1 MIAKIR
7 AYPFVSSLIF
17 LVFLWATV
25 PYFVYLA
32 EFGVQ
37 GSNIV
42 SYTDSLWWGIVT
54 ILTIGYGDRFPVT
67 PMGRVVAEV
76 LMVGGVL
83 GISIVTAKI
92 SSVFLEKA
100 LRERRG
106 LMNPKD
112 LEDHFIICGWKNEM
126 HTLLLHILACNP
138 GLSSKQIVL
147 VNNSPDAE
155 IDALMAFQDLKKL
168 RLIRGDFFVPE
179 ILKRAIPEKA
189 RKILILADAT
199 PNSRG
204 QVPTRTE
211 ADARTVMTAMTL
223 SNIAKGVAVA
233 AEILE
238 SGMDQY
244 LKLAHVHEIIYSRDY
259 SRLLLAMASSGTGVT
274 NIFHDLLD
282 PDGRISLGTSVI
294 PNEYSNRTYEELQK
308 HFSLNR
314 PQETLIG
321 ILENSG
327 NIHQAKEMALKRAQQ
342 TPNVKQLVENLQ
354 SVKSLKFNQPV
365 FSPEANF
372 QIREG
377 SMAIVIRKK
386 DVYERPADHN

>member
-1 MIAKIR
+1 MIRKIR
-7 AYPFVSSLIF
+7 AYPLISSLIF
-17 LVFLWATV
+17 LVFLWLTI
-25 PYFVYLA
+25 PYLVYLA
-32 EFGVQ
+32 ENGVQ

-67 PMGRVVAEV
+67 PAGRLVAEI

-83 GISIVTAKI
+83 GISVVTAKI
-92 SSVFLEKA
+92 SSIFLEKA

-106 LMNPKD
+106 LMDLKE

-126 HTLLLHILACNP
+126 HTLLLHILAANP
-138 GLSSKQIVL
+138 GLTSKQIVL
-147 VNNSPDAE
+147 VNNVSDSE
-155 IDALMAFQDLKKL
+155 IDALLAFPNLKKL

-199 PNSRG
+199 PSSTG
-204 QVPTRTE
+204 QIPTRTE

-244 LKLAHVHEIIYSRDY
+244 LKLAHVHEVIYSRDY

-282 PDGRISLGTSVI
+282 PNGQISLGTSPI
-294 PNEYSNRTYEELQK
+294 SPEFFKKKYHELQTFFMK
-308 HFSLNR
+308 TFPS
-314 PQETLIG
+314 ETLIG

-342 TPNVKQLVENLQ
+342 TPNVQQLVENLQ
-354 SVKSLKFNQPV
+354 NVKNLKFNRPV
-365 FSPEANF
+365 FSPAPDYEVA
-372 QIREG
+372 EG

-386 DVYERPADHN
+386 EAYERPIELG